1 LENALGEYQTND
13 FTFAPSGAYGQA
25 NGQTVFTHGV
35 EAGIMRNES
44 HDLQTATQELVQ
56 SFSQSNPRMRPTSR
70 GDRASVGGRNGLRT
84 RMTNQ
89 NEATGRP
96 ENLALYT
103 TILNDGTLFYLI
115 GVAPDNEYGNYDS
128 VFDRVAGSVQFA
140 R

>member
-1 LENALGEYQTND
+1 
-13 FTFAPSGAYGQA
+13 
-25 NGQTVFTHGV
+25 
-35 EAGIMRNES
+35 
-44 HDLQTATQELVQ
+44 
-56 SFSQSNPRMRPTSR
+56 
-70 GDRASVGGRNGLRT
+70 
-84 RMTNQ
+84 MTNQ